1 MSDKPLSSQL
11 CRCWLFLPAGDPLKN
26 LLAAAESPADALIA
40 EFEDFTAPE
49 KRPAARAQLS
59 KVIQAWRA
67 AGKRTAA
74 RINPLSDAD
83 GLRDLEAAMAA
94 GVDVVALPKV
104 SMPGHVTQLGEA
116 VGAQERKLGRPIG
129 STELLPNIESAAGLV
144 RTIDIVTASPRVEAA
159 LVASEDM
166 ANDLQ
171 CERGRDGS
179 ELRYV
184 RERFLVECRAAGIQP
199 IDCPYTWTDLEGV
212 AADSAYARRL
222 GYTSKSAVSL
232 EHAMT
237 IQAALTPGA
246 EAIEQARLKV
256 RAFEAAR
263 QRGEGRVEVAGSLVE
278 MPIYAEAQ
286 RLLKRAALYGL
297 LNDDDQEE

>member
-1 MSDKPLSSQL
+1 MSSNPLPSQL
-11 CRCWLFLPAGDPLKN
+11 CRCWLFLPAGDSLET
-26 LLAAAESPADALIA
+26 LLAAAKGPADALIA

-49 KRPAARAQLS
+49 RRPAARAQLS
-59 KVIQAWRA
+59 DVIAAWRA

-104 SMPGHVTQLGEA
+104 AMPGHVTQLGEA
-116 VGAQERKLGRPIG
+116 VGTQERNLGRPIG

-171 CERGRDGS
+171 CERGRDGL

-184 RERFLVECRAAGIQP
+184 RERFLVECRAAGVLP
-199 IDCPYTWTDLEGV
+199 IDCPYTWTDIKGV
-212 AADSAYARRL
+212 TTDAAYARRL
-222 GYTSKSAVSL
+222 GYTAKSAVSPD
-232 EHAMT
+232 HAVVIQTAMT
-237 IQAALTPGA
+237 PGTA
-246 EAIEQARLKV
+246 AIERAQRRV

-263 QRGEGRVEVAGSLVE
+263 ARGEGRVEVDGSLVE

-297 LNDDDQEE
+297 L